1 MVSQNEGSIMRFLKI
16 FRCFYVGKYP
26 FFAIIFYF
34 CRTIVAICY
43 QKMHKTRD
51 IRTRIDER

>member
-1 MVSQNEGSIMRFLKI
+1 MRFLKL